1 MGVLEIVRGRDD
13 GGAIARAIV
22 GDESYGS
29 HAHEKSG
36 LDAGQEGSQEASQS
50 DTESPSF
57 GGFYTG
63 DVKDD
68 EKELALHPDQVTE
81 GAELGQQKAEAAAL
95 VWSRSA
101 LVGIYAWI
109 WICFFMLAFHSAM
122 STFLI
127 NYVMGSF
134 KSAPQV
140 STAYILAN
148 IVGGIMKLPLG
159 KTLNL
164 WGRAEALVVSTGI
177 YILGMIVLTACNGPN
192 GYAAGY
198 VLYWIGY
205 YCIYLILDIFIADTS
220 GLRNRAFAFGFIQ
233 TPFIVTAFTGSLA
246 ADSVY
251 TKYGW
256 RWGYG
261 IFCIVMPFVFLPL
274 AVVFKF
280 YEKKARKQGIFRRQP
295 SGRTIM
301 QSVTHYFHE
310 FDVVG
315 AFLLMIAWVLFLLP
329 FSLAQY
335 GRSQYASATFIAL
348 IVIGFCMFFVF
359 AAWEKW
365 GAKTHFIRYELIKRP
380 TILGACLLSAVLF
393 FSFEL
398 WDQYFYNFILMSYN
412 IPAVQA
418 GYMLQIYNV
427 GSCFFSP
434 IIGAIIWATARFKYI
449 CLFFGAPLMV
459 LGSGLM
465 IYFRGSEHGIGY
477 VVMCQIFIAFA
488 GGTLVIGE
496 DMAVMVAG
504 GREGTPMMLALIG
517 LFSNIGGAIGL
528 AVGAAIYNN
537 VFVDTLTSQLPDNL
551 KGNATQIYFD
561 GINVQTTY
569 PWGSPLHDAVAYTW
583 GYAQRMNCIA
593 STCILVLAF
602 PCIMVWKNYNV
613 NVKQNKG
620 QMIF

>member
-1 MGVLEIVRGRDD
+1 
-13 GGAIARAIV
+13 
-22 GDESYGS
+22 
-29 HAHEKSG
+29 
-36 LDAGQEGSQEASQS
+36 
-50 DTESPSF
+50 
-57 GGFYTG
+57 
-63 DVKDD
+63 
-68 EKELALHPDQVTE
+68 
-81 GAELGQQKAEAAAL
+81 
-95 VWSRSA
+95 
-101 LVGIYAWI
+101 
-109 WICFFMLAFHSAM
+109 
-122 STFLI
+122 
-127 NYVMGSF
+127 
-134 KSAPQV
+134 
-140 STAYILAN
+140 
-148 IVGGIMKLPLG
+148 
-159 KTLNL
+159 
-164 WGRAEALVVSTGI
+164 
-177 YILGMIVLTACNGPN
+177 
-192 GYAAGY
+192 
-198 VLYWIGY
+198 
-205 YCIYLILDIFIADTS
+205 
-220 GLRNRAFAFGFIQ
+220 
-233 TPFIVTAFTGSLA
+233 
-246 ADSVY
+246 
-251 TKYGW
+251 
-256 RWGYG
+256 
-261 IFCIVMPFVFLPL
+261 
-274 AVVFKF
+274 
-280 YEKKARKQGIFRRQP
+280 
-295 SGRTIM
+295 
-301 QSVTHYFHE
+301 
-310 FDVVG
+310 
-315 AFLLMIAWVLFLLP
+315 MIAWVLFLLP

-335 GRSQYASATFIAL
+335 GRSQYSSASFIAL

-365 GAKTHFIRYELIKRP
+365 CARTHFIRYELIKRP
-380 TILGACLLSAVLF
+380 TILGACLLAAVLF

-449 CLFFGAPLMV
+449 CLFFGAPLMI

-537 VFVDTLTSQLPDNL
+537 VFVDTLASQLPDNL

-561 GINVQTTY
+561 GIDVQTTY
-569 PWGSPLHDAVAYTW
+569 PWGSTLHTAVAYTW

-620 QMIF
+620 RMIF

>member
-1 MGVLEIVRGRDD
+1 MGVLETVRGRDE
-13 GGAIARAIV
+13 GGAIARTIV
-22 GDESYGS
+22 EDESYRS
-29 HAHEKSG
+29 HEKSG
-36 LDAGQEGSQEASQS
+36 LDAGQEASQS
-50 DTESPSF
+50 DTESPPNS
-57 GGFYTG
+57 GGFHTG
-63 DVKDD
+63 DVNDD
-68 EKELALHPDQVTE
+68 EKELVRHPDQVTE

-95 VWSRSA
+95 VWSWSA

-109 WICFFMLAFHSAM
+109 WICFFMLAFHSAI

-148 IVGGIMKLPLG
+148 IVGGILKLPMG

-177 YILGMIVLTACNGPN
+177 YLLGMIILTACNGPN

-246 ADSVY
+246 ANSIYV
-251 TKYGW
+251 KYGW

-280 YEKKARKQGIFRRQP
+280 YEKKARKQGIFHRQP
-295 SGRTIM
+295 SGRTTM
-301 QSVTHYFHE
+301 QSVLHYFHE

-315 AFLLMIAWVLFLLP
+315 ALLLMIAWVLFLLP

-335 GRSQYASATFIAL
+335 GRSQYSSASFIAL

-365 GAKTHFIRYELIKRP
+365 CARTHFIRYELIKRP
-380 TILGACLLSAVLF
+380 TILGACLLAAVLF

-449 CLFFGAPLMV
+449 CLFFGAPLMI

-537 VFVDTLTSQLPDNL
+537 VFVDTLASQLPDNL

-561 GINVQTTY
+561 GIDVQTTY
-569 PWGSPLHDAVAYTW
+569 PWGSTLHTAVAYTW

-620 QMIF
+620 RMIF